1 MLLSELI
8 ALPQLGLRVL
18 VGMADTRRTVR
29 SVYITDLPEPGR
41 FLRGGEFV
49 LTGMMWR
56 TTAADSD
63 PYVRTL
69 IAAGAAAL
77 GAGTAIGA
85 VPADLVAACERH
97 GLVLVEVPEEVSFT
111 RVTEEAQHLLRLGPA
126 RDRDRGRGIIAELA
140 AGADFGSVFGAAA
153 REAGLAAWVVS
164 STARTIAHTGEK
176 LAPRDTRRL
185 ASRYVREG
193 GRTLRAQLPDSGADI
208 TLLPVRTRTTHTL
221 TSWFLAVQGTASDW
235 SPAASATVEDLLS
248 AAVLARSRLED
259 AARAEARHAGSL
271 PRLVDAQQFAETEE
285 ILDAAGVARASAH
298 AVVSCRMLGAAR
310 PTELPRQLLAE
321 MLPPNTPNVV
331 CGGAEAVA
339 VVALDGAT
347 EDPAEELATALREA
361 AVPLAEGLTRHRL
374 TLGVSRAVGETAAL
388 RRGLVESR
396 HARQLAESRTRR
408 IEVVTGAE
416 IDSHELLLAA
426 VPVEVRSSYTERLLG
441 PVVSYDAEHRSELV
455 ATLERFLEHSGSWQR
470 CAAAMHV
477 HVNTLR
483 YRVGRIEELTGRD
496 LRSLEHRVDLFLALR
511 LRREDMAARRNATA
525 TGDQRGEA
533 T

>member
-18 VGMADTRRTVR
+18 VGMRDTRRTVR

-56 TTAADSD
+56 STAADSD

-111 RVTEEAQHLLRLGPA
+111 RVTEEAQHLLRTGPA
-126 RDRDRGRGIIAELA
+126 RDRGRGVIAELA
-140 AGADFGSVFGAAA
+140 AGADFATVFGTAA
-153 REAGLAAWVVS
+153 REAGLAAWVIS
-164 STARTIAHTGEK
+164 STARTIAHTGEE
-176 LAPRDTRRL
+176 LAPRDAGRL
-185 ASRYVREG
+185 AGRYVRDG
-193 GRTLRAQLPDSGADI
+193 GRTLRAQLPDSGEDV

-221 TSWFLAVQGTASDW
+221 TSWFLAVRGTSRDW
-235 SPAASATVEDLLS
+235 TPAAAATVEDLLS

-271 PRLVDAQQFAETEE
+271 PRLVDAQQVDDSME
-285 ILDAAGVARASAH
+285 ILDAAGVARSSAH
-298 AVVSCRMLGAAR
+298 AVVSARMLGAAR

-321 MLPPNTPNVV
+321 MLPPGSSRVV

-339 VVALDGAT
+339 VVALDRA
-347 EDPAEELATALREA
+347 DDAAEELAASLREA
-361 AVPLAEGLTRHRL
+361 ARPLTEGLTRHRL
-374 TLGVSRAVGETAAL
+374 ALGVSRTVGEPASL

-396 HARQLAESRTRR
+396 HARQLAESRTGR
-408 IEVVTGAE
+408 IEVVAGAE

-455 ATLERFLEHSGSWQR
+455 TTLERFLEHSGSWQR

-511 LRREDMAARRNATA
+511 LRREDTAARRPA
-525 TGDQRGEA
+525 TGAPGQRGDA